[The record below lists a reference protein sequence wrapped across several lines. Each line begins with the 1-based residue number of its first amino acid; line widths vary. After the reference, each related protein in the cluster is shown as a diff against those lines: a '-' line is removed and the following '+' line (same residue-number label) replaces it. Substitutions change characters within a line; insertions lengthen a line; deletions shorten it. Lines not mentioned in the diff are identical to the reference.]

1 MTFAEIALKIANM
14 LAMLTHHAGRLKMP
28 RPAAY
33 GRRGGL
39 RGEPH
44 RAVPGAAAGRVSRQ
58 RSEPRDSGAGGG
70 RVVVEGTPEDVAA
83 CAESHTGLYLARLL
97 GE

>member
-33 GRRGGL
+33 GRRPISAFRIATL
-39 RGEPH
+39 
-44 RAVPGAAAGRVSRQ
+44 
-58 RSEPRDSGAGGG
+58 
-70 RVVVEGTPEDVAA
+70 VA
-83 CAESHTGLYLARLL
+83 E
-97 GE
+97 

>member
-33 GRRGGL
+33 DELTDLAG
-39 RGEPH
+39 
-44 RAVPGAAAGRVSRQ
+44 VGAA
-58 RSEPRDSGAGGG
+58 
-70 RVVVEGTPEDVAA
+70 
-83 CAESHTGLYLARLL
+83 TGVTC
-97 GE
+97 

>member
-33 GRRGGL
+33 AKCSVWIR
-39 RGEPH
+39 
-44 RAVPGAAAGRVSRQ
+44 
-58 RSEPRDSGAGGG
+58 
-70 RVVVEGTPEDVAA
+70 
-83 CAESHTGLYLARLL
+83 
-97 GE
+97 